1 MKKTLYVSDLDG
13 TLLNS
18 DSVISQASVD
28 IINHL
33 IEKRNVMF
41 SIATARTPATVVPL
55 MEDIRSN
62 LPYVVMT
69 GATLWDNGFVNQQYM
84 RKEEVDCLSDICKR
98 HGLRPFFYTYYDGK
112 IRSYHSPKMD
122 TYESNFVALRAH
134 SPIKEF
140 VFDEVIPEKN
150 KEHAMLMFVT
160 GDYEEMG
167 VAYEEAKSSVPCSM
181 TYYRDIYDHS
191 VGFLEVMAEGVS
203 KAVAVERLKKQVGA
217 DRLVVFGDSPND
229 LSMKAVADL
238 FVAPENASDEVLKV
252 ADAIIG
258 TNNSD
263 SVARWMEKDVDIC
276 AQEK

>member
-18 DSVISQASVD
+18 DSEISQASVD
-28 IINHL
+28 IINNL
-33 IEKRNVMF
+33 IEKHNVLF

-55 MEDIRSN
+55 MSEIRSN
-62 LPYVVMT
+62 LPFVVMT
-69 GATLWDNGFVNQQYM
+69 GATLWDNGFVGQHYM
-84 RKEEVDCLSDICKR
+84 RKEEVDILSDICKR
-98 HGLRPFFYTYYDGK
+98 HGLRPFFYTYCDDK

-122 TYESNFVALRAH
+122 AYESNFVALRAN

-140 VFDEVIPEKN
+140 VFDEVIPERN

-167 VAYEEAKSSVPCSM
+167 VAYEEAKREVPCSM

-203 KAVAVERLKKQVGA
+203 KAAAVSELKEQVGA
-217 DRLVVFGDSPND
+217 DRVVVFGDSPND

-258 TNNSD
+258 VNNSD

-276 AQEK
+276 AKEK